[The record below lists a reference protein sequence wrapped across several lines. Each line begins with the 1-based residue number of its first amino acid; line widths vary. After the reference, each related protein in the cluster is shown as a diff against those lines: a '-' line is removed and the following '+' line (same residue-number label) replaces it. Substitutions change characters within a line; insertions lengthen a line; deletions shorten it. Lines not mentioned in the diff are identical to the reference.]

1 MREKHIFE
9 QNHASDCHFLCC
21 PQSSPETD
29 VEILTIRAAAKDG
42 DKLRLQ
48 ASYNLDAPKDIMVA
62 LEERVPAITSTLVS
76 FADKYGIAGALE
88 SLKNTL
94 VNTVSEA
101 YNTAKSHAPEMSQ
114 LSILFRDVVV
124 QYQKTVQVLLDAAIK
139 FLRETQIELPGME
152 KATLPEIVHKITTNV
167 GTVFEQLLQVIS
179 ENLFAYLTPIV
190 DTISSIQVTM
200 PSGEVLTGGQILDQV
215 KAVVNKV
222 VELVKNLE
230 SLDKIL
236 EKLGEALHDVVEKAQ
251 GFVDSLHSDILDTV
265 SLYINTLYHN
275 LLTVVKTITEHV
287 DSLLNVQEVESTIK
301 YAVEFVR
308 SVVDMILTRVSA
320 ILPQGVDNAYLKVS
334 EGRLEVELPLSLHQ

>member
-1 MREKHIFE
+1 MCEKHIFE

-94 VNTVSEA
+94 VNTVTEA

-167 GTVFEQLLQVIS
+167 GTVLEQLLQVIS
-179 ENLFAYLTPIV
+179 DNLYAYLTPIV

-230 SLDKIL
+230 SFDVIL
-236 EKLGEALHDVVEKAQ
+236 EKMGETLSNVVQTAQ
-251 GFVDSLHSDILDTV
+251 GFVDSLSSDILDSFFV
-265 SLYINTLYHN
+265 YINGFYSNLVTLAKDVTEQVN
-275 LLTVVKTITEHV
+275 NMLTAQGI
-287 DSLLNVQEVESTIK
+287 DNSLK
-301 YAVEFVR
+301 YALESARSFVT
-308 SVVDMILTRVSA
+308 VIINFVA
-320 ILPQGVDNAYLKVS
+320 QYLSDGKLD
-334 EGRLEVELPLSLHQ
+334 LELDFPIHQ